1 LPLVASVDQAEG
13 LFQNAATFMAAGKY
27 EEGLKDYLAITQDFP
42 QSPYAPRALLAMGQH
57 YQQEGKDLAKAMALF
72 QSIVTE
78 FPQADVAP
86 MAYFLRTKIQAREAA
101 TFEDLGQ
108 SANEL
113 QRMLAL
119 YPNHS
124 LEGDARF
131 LLGMISFQLEQ
142 PSEAERS
149 FVQVALH
156 HRDLFYE
163 QSGPYYLALM
173 AFFKG
178 DKDRSLQLLSDWQS
192 HLHHPATLQNSRH
205 LAYWIYRTRGNPS
218 TCSAAAGF
226 DYAQAKSL
234 KRPWDGVD
242 FFGVM
247 VLLDQNGKQFSG
259 PESALGTM
267 VRWPGEVTMVSRN
280 ALGPVLAA
288 SESRVHVCPD
298 LSTMNSFSPS
308 AGKIVSLDADG
319 LNRLFLV
326 AGDDRQ
332 VHVFRKDGEL
342 LQKIGPMKAAKIRCS
357 RNQPVILDQKEQD
370 LLIFSSDLSQSRK
383 LISLPKI
390 TDFAFDVLGN
400 MAVAYNKGE
409 SFAIYDHRMRP
420 MVEMPGLGP
429 SLSLKGVDV
438 VFWTREGHLVLADR
452 RNGMAQKVLWE
463 VKE

>member
-1 LPLVASVDQAEG
+1 
-13 LFQNAATFMAAGKY
+13 
-27 EEGLKDYLAITQDFP
+27 
-42 QSPYAPRALLAMGQH
+42 
-57 YQQEGKDLAKAMALF
+57 
-72 QSIVTE
+72 
-78 FPQADVAP
+78 
-86 MAYFLRTKIQAREAA
+86 
-101 TFEDLGQ
+101 
-108 SANEL
+108 
-113 QRMLAL
+113 
-119 YPNHS
+119 
-124 LEGDARF
+124 
-131 LLGMISFQLEQ
+131 
-142 PSEAERS
+142 
-149 FVQVALH
+149 
-156 HRDLFYE
+156 
-163 QSGPYYLALM
+163 
-173 AFFKG
+173 
-178 DKDRSLQLLSDWQS
+178 
-192 HLHHPATLQNSRH
+192 
-205 LAYWIYRTRGNPS
+205 
-218 TCSAAAGF
+218 
-226 DYAQAKSL
+226 
-234 KRPWDGVD
+234 
-242 FFGVM
+242 
-247 VLLDQNGKQFSG
+247 
-259 PESALGTM
+259 M